1 MGGFSDMSRFT
12 KNEILTLIDES
23 PLYDLGGSYG
33 PNLRL
38 EELLDESGTAE
49 LLRMAL
55 GYGTAPGDLRLR
67 QAIAEMQGVSAEDV
81 VITIGGMQALFL
93 LAFILCNRGD
103 VAVTTTPTFP
113 PTLAALNAVGADV
126 RALPLSFENR
136 YHFKAEDLAPL
147 LSEKTAIVVLTSP
160 QNPSGVAIP
169 IETIREMVA
178 LMERACPNA
187 YLVIDDTYRLAAFA
201 DDPVQPSAAAMS
213 PRVVTTASLSKCHGA
228 PGVRLGWAITQDRVL
243 HEQLVVGK
251 FNTVVSCP
259 PIEEALGL
267 RVLQQSDRILRD
279 RRELL
284 AACLAMTEQWVKSN
298 EQLVEWV
305 RPDAGA
311 ICCVRLRPDVYDDR
325 AVDRFYESLAS
336 RGVRVSDGVWFGETR
351 RVFRLG
357 FAHLPLP
364 DLDAALSALSAS
376 LASAAT

>member
-1 MGGFSDMSRFT
+1 MPRFT

-23 PLYDLGGSYG
+23 PHYDLGGSYG

-38 EELLDESGTAE
+38 EELLDESGTEE

-67 QAIAEMQGVSAEDV
+67 REIAEMQGVSADDV

-126 RALPLSFENR
+126 RALPLSFESR
-136 YHFKAEDLAPL
+136 YHFKAEDLAPF

-169 IETIREMVA
+169 IETIREVVA
-178 LMERACPNA
+178 LMERSCPNA

-201 DDPVQPSAAAMS
+201 DDTVQPSVAAMS

-259 PIEEALGL
+259 PIEEALAL

-284 AACLAMTEQWVKSN
+284 AACLTKTASWVKSN
-298 EQLVEWV
+298 EHLVEWV

-311 ICCVRLRPDVYDDR
+311 ICCVRLRQNVYDDR

-336 RGVRVSDGVWFGETR
+336 RGVRVSDGTWFGEAR

-364 DLDAALSALSAS
+364 DLDSALSLLSAS
-376 LASAAT
+376 LAATAV